1 MCFPVARSPTRSV
14 LSEVQKPGGGKLI
27 LTTVGE
33 NEAMLRRVHG
43 ALGDALRKTPFM
55 PAMQDAKLPYQ
66 YSLFVNYDLGAA
78 SHLAAWNDEVPDEF
92 RASNAARMA
101 DEAPDR
107 AQGEAPVGGAG
118 LSFEELL
125 ERELQREAARA

>member
-1 MCFPVARSPTRSV
+1 MLCLDARRGRHCLERASRKASHTQAV
-14 LSEVQKPGGGKLI
+14 LRAAF
-27 LTTVGE
+27 GE
-33 NEAMLRRVHG
+33 
-43 ALGDALRKTPFM
+43 DLRKTEFM
-55 PAMQDAKLPYQ
+55 PAMRSGSGLPYQ
-66 YSLFVNYDLGAA
+66 YSLFVNYAPAEA
-78 SHLAAWNDEVPDEF
+78 SPLARWNDDVPDEF
-92 RASNAARMA
+92 RASNAERMA